1 MNLET
6 ARKYAEKIVEWLGP
20 LCFRIEIAGSVRR
33 ERPNCND
40 IDIVCI
46 PKLVA
51 KEVDIFGKPIG
62 VPVNPVRKL
71 LVEYV
76 RQTKGTYWR
85 NAEGSRL
92 KAEGGSG
99 TPGAGTGPTAG
110 EYEPKEDAV
119 NLLVKLRNCD
129 LDVFCANEATFA
141 SRWMCRTGS
150 KEHNIWVCERA
161 IRMGGKWEPMRG
173 LTMGKAEGLRL
184 KAEAGFSRS
193 EIEQHS
199 SMSMIQAETEA
210 DIYEALGLPWIKPKE
225 REMEFLRRLDLGK

>member
-20 LCFRIEIAGSVRR
+20 LCYRIEIAGSVRR
-33 ERPNCND
+33 ERANCND

-51 KEVDIFGKPIG
+51 KEMDIFGKPIG

-76 RQTKGTYWR
+76 RQTKGAGWR
-85 NAEGSRL
+85 TNGMTIDQARSDQLSPKDQKDG
-92 KAEGGSG
+92 KDQK
-99 TPGAGTGPTAG
+99 AG
-110 EYEPKEDAV
+110 EYEPREDAV

-141 SRWMCRTGS
+141 TRWMCRTGS

-161 IRMGGKWEPMRG
+161 QRMGGKWEPQRG
-173 LTMGKAEGLRL
+173 LWVNDQGPSAKDQGNPNLKMG
-184 KAEAGFSRS
+184 EAV
-193 EIEQHS
+193 
-199 SMSMIQAETEA
+199 TEA
-210 DIYEALGLPWIKPKE
+210 DIYEALGLPWIKPKD